1 MRRLNPFILSSVSFA
16 ALSLGVAVP
25 AQAQTPAPAPATD
38 QPDPECLNMPEG
50 SARDRCISGETEI
63 ESGQAVSSADRD
75 AIVVT
80 GSRIRRPNLESPV
93 PITSISQEELTM
105 TGDVNVGDRLNDLPS
120 LRSTFSQSNSTRF
133 IGTAGIN
140 VLDLRGLG
148 VERTLVLVNG
158 RRHITYTPGDYLVD
172 VNTIPTDL
180 IERVDV
186 VTGGQSAVYGSDAI
200 AGVVNFILKRNFE
213 GVRLRGQAGISSRG
227 DRGVNFISLTA
238 GENFFDNRANVAINL
253 EYVDADPLYFR
264 QRPNLTGAFSGRC
277 QFNLAEPTVGEPPE
291 GDGVPDNQFFCG
303 VRNQAISNGG
313 TLTAATPVAIVDVNG
328 DGLLNDAI
336 PCNDPRVVNPAFVN
350 PATAAQRCLNPGSL
364 TLGANRF
371 INIGP
376 DSTACEVIPGT
387 DFRPFGSGNYIAR
400 PDDPCALGATLRD
413 TGQLAPG
420 LKRYMGNILAH
431 FDWDDAFKP
440 FVEAKFVR
448 LDALQEGQP
457 SFFQNTFPQF
467 FGFGR
472 GVTCDNPFITDQM
485 LATFQ
490 TIGRCPAGRTATA
503 LPFARFNVDFGGRQ
517 EKIRRDT
524 YRIVGGIQGD
534 FNEDWNYEVSINY
547 GRMRSRQDEHN
558 DLHIFEVEDGVLV
571 DAGPFLKAVDAVRDP
586 NTGEIVC
593 RVNST
598 SLAQNP
604 FGTADDDP
612 ACVPINMFGE
622 GVPSEAALKYVNRT
636 SWVKSKAAELDLLAY
651 MGGDTSQW
659 FSLPGGPVRFV
670 IGAEDRYESAHQRAD
685 PISSAGGTF
694 FNAFPVFDP
703 PKLNVKEVFGELEF
717 PILRDLPFAHEL
729 TVTGAARY
737 SDYNT
742 AANTTF
748 AWNAN
753 AVWAPV
759 RDIRFRGNYS
769 KSVRVPTQSD
779 LFTPPTQNFAFLND
793 TCDVLFIGTG
803 SPNRAAN
810 CAAAGV
816 PVGFINQPA
825 RSQTTEFVSAGN
837 PFLTEETGK
846 SWTLG
851 FVATPRWVPGL
862 SLSVDYYRIR
872 VQNLIAVLGGQ
883 TILNQCFDL
892 PQPNQFCALIFP
904 RNPDST
910 FASPALISA
919 GVNFAKQMADG
930 IDFELAYRKTFANGH
945 KLNVHGVATRVLR
958 RTNFVDP
965 LNPDASNRQLSELGD
980 PKWAANLNL
989 GYDFGRVGVTWS
1001 MNYVGKQTVGL
1012 FEAQN
1017 EFDGNP
1023 PQNAD
1028 QFSKVWYPDR
1038 LYHAAR
1044 IDFRVPQGGKN
1055 KFNFYVGVDNLFDKK
1070 PPLGLLG
1077 TAGGDPYDTV
1087 GRFLYAGAQVEF

>member
-25 AQAQTPAPAPATD
+25 AQAQAPASTPTPAPATD
-38 QPDPECLNMPEG
+38 QADPECLNMPEG

-63 ESGQAVSSADRD
+63 ESGEAVSAADRD

-148 VERTLVLVNG
+148 TSRTLVLVNG
-158 RRHITYTPGDYLVD
+158 KRHITYTPGDYLVD

-227 DRGVNFISLTA
+227 DRGVNFISMTA
-238 GENFFDNRANVAINL
+238 GRNFFDNRANVAVNL

-277 QFNLAEPTVGEPPE
+277 QFNASEFSTGEPQS
-291 GDGVPDNQFFCG
+291 GDGIPDQTFLCG
-303 VRNQAISNGG
+303 IRNITIANGG
-313 TLTAATPVAIVDVNG
+313 LVNSAAPPALQDVNG
-328 DGLLNDAI
+328 PAAGFGALA
-336 PCNDPRVVNPAFVN
+336 CNDPRTADPAFVN
-350 PATAAQRCLNPGSL
+350 PVIAAQRCRFPGTPQGVTRVLNFSPTGDL
-364 TLGANRF
+364 
-371 INIGP
+371 
-376 DSTACEVIPGT
+376 CEVIPGT

-400 PDDPCALGATLRD
+400 PDDPCALGSTLRD

-420 LKRYMGNILAH
+420 LKRYMGNLLAH

-448 LDALQEGQP
+448 VDALQEGQP
-457 SFFQNTFPQF
+457 TFIQGQGIF
-467 FGFGR
+467 SLR
-472 GVTCDNPFITDQM
+472 CNNPFLTAQA
-485 LATFQ
+485 LAELQ
-490 TIGRCPAGRTATA
+490 RIGRCANPATG
-503 LPFARFNVDFGGRQ
+503 LIPEFRFNVDFGGRQ

-524 YRIVGGIQGD
+524 YRVVTGVTGD
-534 FNEDWNYEVSINY
+534 FNEDWNYEVSFNY
-547 GRMRSRQDEHN
+547 GRVKTRQDEHN
-558 DLHIFEVEDGVLV
+558 DLHLFNLDGSF
-571 DAGPFLKAVDAVRDP
+571 GPFLNAIDAVSVGG
-586 NTGEIVC
+586 NIVC
-593 RVNST
+593 GIN
-598 SLAQNP
+598 
-604 FGTADDDP
+604 ADADPTNDDP
-612 ACVPINMFGE
+612 ACVPINLFGE
-622 GVPSEAALKYVNRT
+622 GRPSAAAVDYVNT
-636 SWVKSKAAELDLLAY
+636 TTWVKSKAAEIDLLAF

-670 IGAEDRYESAHQRAD
+670 IGAEDRYETASQRAD
-685 PISSAGGTF
+685 PLSAGDNTF
-694 FNAFPVFDP
+694 FNAFAPFDP
-703 PKLNVKEVFGELEF
+703 PTLNVKEVFGELEF
-717 PILRDLPFAHEL
+717 PILRDMPFAQEL

-742 AANTTF
+742 NANTTF

-779 LFTPPTQNFAFLND
+779 LFSPATENFAFVSD
-793 TCDVLFIGTG
+793 PCDIHFINSGT
-803 SPNRAAN
+803 SNRPIN
-810 CAAAGV
+810 CEALGIPAGGFENL
-816 PVGFINQPA
+816 PAHQASTGFI
-825 RSQTTEFVSAGN
+825 SQGN
-837 PFLTEETGK
+837 EDLVEETGK
-846 SWTLG
+846 SWTFG

-862 SLSVDYYRIR
+862 SISVDYYRIT
-872 VQNLIAVLGGQ
+872 VKNLISFLSAQAIV
-883 TILNQCFDL
+883 NACFDL
-892 PQPNQFCALIFP
+892 PQPNQFCDFVFP
-904 RNPDST
+904 RNPDFT
-910 FASPALISA
+910 FANPAFLSQ
-919 GVNFAKQMADG
+919 GVNFAKLRADG
-930 IDFELAYRKTFANGH
+930 IDGEIAYRKTFANGH
-945 KLNVHGVATRVLR
+945 KLNVHGVVTYVINRD
-958 RTNFVDP
+958 NFIDP
-965 LNPDASNRQLSELGD
+965 SRPEFKDQQLKELGD
-980 PKWAANLNL
+980 PQWAANLNL
-989 GYDFGRVGVTWS
+989 GYDFGRVGLNWS
-1001 MNYVGKQTVGL
+1001 MNYVGKQTIGAYENYFGL
-1012 FEAQN
+1012 Q
-1017 EFDGNP
+1017 DRP

-1028 QFSKVWYPDR
+1028 LTEERWYPDR

-1055 KFNFYVGVDNLFDKK
+1055 KFNFYVGVDNIFDSK

-1077 TAGGDPYDTV
+1077 TGVEPFDAIGRYFYGGATID
-1087 GRFLYAGAQVEF
+1087 F